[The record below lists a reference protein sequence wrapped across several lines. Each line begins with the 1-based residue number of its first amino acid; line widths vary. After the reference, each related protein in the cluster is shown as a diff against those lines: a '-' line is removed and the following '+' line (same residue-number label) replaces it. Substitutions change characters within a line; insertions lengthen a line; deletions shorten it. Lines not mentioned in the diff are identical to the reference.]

1 MLEWRWMDIQFRLSL
16 WFPASVIVMLSLDR
30 SGLTA
35 ICLLASIAHEMGHFL
50 AMLVFH
56 DTPSCIT
63 LSFFGMR
70 VERRPTQRLSYPALC
85 AVSLCGPVVNVL
97 CCVLLW
103 CSGTRDAALIHGV
116 LAAFHLLPVMSLD
129 GGEAL
134 YELLCCRLTEERA
147 DRILLICSAIT
158 LCPLTALGFWL
169 LFSGGYNF
177 TLLAVSA
184 YLILRMFLRE
194 GH

>member
-1 MLEWRWMDIQFRLSL
+1 MLEWHWIGITFRLSL
-16 WFPASVIVMLSLDR
+16 WFPASVIVMLSLDH

-35 ICLLASIAHEMGHFL
+35 LCLLASVAHEMGHFL
-50 AMLVFH
+50 TMLLLR
-56 DTPSCIT
+56 DMPSSIT
-63 LSFFGMR
+63 LGFFGMR
-70 VERRPTQRLSYPALC
+70 VERRPMQRLSYPALC
-85 AVSLCGPVVNVL
+85 AVSLSGPAVNVL

-103 CSGTRDAALIHGV
+103 YTDARDAALIHGV

-134 YELLCCRLTEERA
+134 YELLCCRLSEERA
-147 DRILLICSAIT
+147 DRVLLVCSAVV

-169 LFSGGYNF
+169 LLSDGHNF
-177 TLLAVSA
+177 TLLVVSG